1 MKEYL
6 LRRILALAPVMFV
19 VATLVFV
26 LMHLTPGDP
35 VSAMLGMD
43 ASPTDVARMRS
54 RLDLDQPLYVQY
66 ALWMGKVVRGN
77 LGESIFLQ
85 VPVMAAVLERLE
97 PTLLLTLLAIAFA
110 VGVGIPAGVISA
122 TRFGSLADQ
131 GIMVVALLGV
141 SMPDFWLG
149 LNLIFL
155 IAVKFGWL
163 PVAGYVALSTD
174 WFATLRYLIMPAFCL
189 GFIQSALI
197 ARMTRAVMLD
207 TLAQDYIRTGHAK
220 GLSRQCVVY
229 KHALKNAMI
238 PTLTVIGITFAILM
252 GGAIVIE
259 TVFNIPGVGRLLV
272 QSVVRRDYPVIQG
285 VVLLIAG
292 AYVLINLMVDV
303 AYAYLDPRIKYE

>member
-6 LRRILALAPVMFV
+6 LRRVLALIPVMFI

-43 ASPTDVARMRS
+43 ANPTDIERMRVHLG
-54 RLDLDQPLYVQY
+54 LDKPLFVQYVQ
-66 ALWMGKVVRGN
+66 WIGKVLQGN
-77 LGESIFLQ
+77 FGESIFLQ
-85 VPVMAAVLERLE
+85 IPVLTAVGDRLE
-97 PTLLLTLLAIAFA
+97 PTVLLTLLAITIA
-110 VGVGIPAGVISA
+110 VGLGIPTGVISA
-122 TRFGSLADQ
+122 TRFGTLSDQ
-131 GIMVVALLGV
+131 CFMVIALLGV
-141 SMPDFWLG
+141 SMPEFWLG

-155 IAVKFGWL
+155 VAVKLGWL
-163 PVAGYVALSTD
+163 PVAGYVPLGSG
-174 WFATLRYLIMPAFCL
+174 WLPTLRYLMLPSFCL
-189 GFIQSALI
+189 GFVQSTLI

-207 TLAQDYIRTGHAK
+207 VLSQDYIRTGHAK
-220 GLSRQCVVY
+220 GLTVSRGVC
-229 KHALKNAMI
+229 KHALKNAII

-272 QSVVRRDYPVIQG
+272 QSVLRRDYPVIQG

-292 AYVLINLMVDV
+292 TYVLINLLVDV
-303 AYAYLDPRIKYE
+303 LYAYLDPRIKYV

>member
-6 LRRILALAPVMFV
+6 LRRMLALAPVMFV

-54 RLDLDQPLYVQY
+54 RLELDQPLYVQY

-85 VPVMAAVLERLE
+85 VPVMSAVLERLE

-141 SMPDFWLG
+141 SMPDLWLG

-155 IAVKFGWL
+155 VAVKFGWL
-163 PVAGYVALSTD
+163 PVAGYVSLGAD
-174 WFATLRYLIMPAFCL
+174 WLATLRYLIMPAFCL

-229 KHALKNAMI
+229 KQKCNRA
-238 PTLTVIGITFAILM
+238 
-252 GGAIVIE
+252 
-259 TVFNIPGVGRLLV
+259 
-272 QSVVRRDYPVIQG
+272 RRD
-285 VVLLIAG
+285 
-292 AYVLINLMVDV
+292 
-303 AYAYLDPRIKYE
+303 

>member
-1 MKEYL
+1 MLEYL
-6 LRRILALAPVMFV
+6 LRRILALAPVMLV

-43 ASPTDVARMRS
+43 ASPADIERMRAKLGLTES
-54 RLDLDQPLYVQY
+54 LPVQYVQ
-66 ALWMGKVVRGN
+66 WFGKMLKGD

-85 VPVMAAVLERLE
+85 IPVTEAVAERLE
-97 PTLLLTLLAIAFA
+97 PTLLLTLLAITIS

-122 TRFGSLADQ
+122 TRFGTLADQ
-131 GIMVVALLGV
+131 GFMLVALLGV
-141 SMPDFWLG
+141 SVPEFWLG

-155 IAVKFGWL
+155 LAVKLGWL
-163 PVAGYVALSTD
+163 PVAGYVSLGDD
-174 WFATLRYLIMPAFCL
+174 WLATLRYLLMPAFCL

-207 TLAQDYIRTGHAK
+207 VLAQDYIRTGHAK
-220 GLSRQCVVY
+220 GLSALRVVY
-229 KHALKNAMI
+229 KHALKNAFI

-259 TVFNIPGVGRLLV
+259 TVFNIPGVGRLLI
-272 QSVVRRDYPVIQG
+272 QSVLRRDYPVIQG
-285 VVLLIAG
+285 IVLLIAG
-292 AYVLINLMVDV
+292 AYVLINLLVDV
-303 AYAYLDPRIKYE
+303 AYAYLDPRVRYV

>member
-1 MKEYL
+1 MLEYL
-6 LRRILALAPVMFV
+6 LRRVLALAPVMLV

-43 ASPTDVARMRS
+43 ASPADIERMRAK
-54 RLDLDQPLYVQY
+54 LGLDQPLLLQY
-66 ALWMGKVVRGN
+66 LHWFGKVLRGD

-85 VPVMAAVLERLE
+85 IPVLEAVAERLE
-97 PTLLLTLLAIAFA
+97 PTLLLTLLAVAIS

-122 TRFGSLADQ
+122 TRFGTLADQ
-131 GIMVVALLGV
+131 GFMVVALLGV
-141 SMPDFWLG
+141 SMPEFWLG

-155 IAVKFGWL
+155 LAVKLGWL
-163 PVAGYVALSTD
+163 PVAGYVPLGGD
-174 WFATLRYLIMPAFCL
+174 WLATLRYLVMPAFCL

-207 TLAQDYIRTGHAK
+207 VLAQDYIRTGHAK
-220 GLSRQCVVY
+220 GLSALRVVY
-229 KHALKNAMI
+229 KHALKNAFI

-259 TVFNIPGVGRLLV
+259 TVFNIPGVGRLLI
-272 QSVVRRDYPVIQG
+272 QSVLRRDYPVIQG
-285 VVLLIAG
+285 IVLLIAG
-292 AYVLINLMVDV
+292 AYVLINLLVDV
-303 AYAYLDPRIKYE
+303 AYAYLDPRVKYV